1 MKRSVKIGGG
11 ILLALVVLVGVG
23 VALLFS
29 SLNSI
34 VRAAVEQVG
43 SDVTGTQV
51 TLNDV
56 DISLSEGRG
65 TLLGFEMTNPS
76 GFEADEAFRFD
87 EVTVKL
93 DPASVA
99 SDPIVIEEISVIAPE
114 ITYELAPEGS
124 NIEAIQGNVANYDT
138 GSSSSSGAA
147 SGEGPKIVIRNLYLK
162 RGTVHVLASR
172 FTDETITA
180 ELPDIHLKNIGQEG
194 KGATP
199 AEAAKQ
205 VMDQLLPKLTR
216 AVSKLDISAVSDA
229 VNAGLKDAKGTL
241 KKAGESVAKE
251 LSGAGSV
258 ADDLATEGSKALKG
272 LLGN

>member
-11 ILLALVVLVGVG
+11 TLLALVVLIGVG
-23 VALLFS
+23 VTLLFS

-34 VRAAVEQVG
+34 VQAAVEQVG
-43 SDVTGTQV
+43 SDVTGTEV

-56 DISLSEGRG
+56 DISLTEGRG
-65 TLLGFEMTNPS
+65 SLFGFEMTNPS

-124 NIEAIQGNVANYDT
+124 NIEAIQGNVAGYDT
-138 GSSSSSGAA
+138 GSSSSSGAE
-147 SGEGPKIVIRNLYLK
+147 SGKGPKIVIRNLYLK

-172 FTDETITA
+172 FTDETVTA
-180 ELPDIHLKNIGQEG
+180 RSRSWTSSCP
-194 KGATP
+194 
-199 AEAAKQ
+199 
-205 VMDQLLPKLTR
+205 
-216 AVSKLDISAVSDA
+216 S
-229 VNAGLKDAKGTL
+229 
-241 KKAGESVAKE
+241 
-251 LSGAGSV
+251 
-258 ADDLATEGSKALKG
+258 
-272 LLGN
+272 